1 MKEINISGQKRTDLG
16 KKASKELRK
25 QGMVPCNIY
34 GEAKKDGKA
43 IAMAFASPMSELRKI
58 VYTPH
63 IYVVNIN
70 IDGEKHTAI
79 LKELQFHPVTDTLL
93 HVDFLEVN
101 DQKPITIG
109 IPIELKGLA
118 PGVRDGGRMNLSIR
132 KIDVTAPYQNI
143 PERLIVDVTKLELG
157 KSIKVGQLH
166 YDNIELATGKNV
178 VVCSVK
184 MTRQTTTDTAEAAAG
199 TEAAAT
205 DATATA
211 AAGTEAAADAT
222 KTDAKAKEP
231 AKK

>member
-1 MKEINISGQKRTDLG
+1 MKEITISGQKRTDLG

-25 QGMVPCNIY
+25 QGLVPCNIY
-34 GEAKKDGKA
+34 GEAKENGLPT
-43 IAMAFASPMSELRKI
+43 AMAFASPMSELRKI

-70 IDGEKHTAI
+70 IDGKSHTAI
-79 LKELQFHPVTDTLL
+79 LKELQFHPVSDVLL

-101 DQKPITIG
+101 DKKPITIG

-118 PGVRDGGRMNLSIR
+118 PGVRDGGRMNISIR
-132 KIDVTAPYQNI
+132 KINVTALYQNI
-143 PERLIVDVTKLELG
+143 PEHLIVDVTKLELG

-184 MTRQTTTDTAEAAAG
+184 MTRQSATEDTA
-199 TEAAAT
+199 AAAT
-205 DATATA
+205 SEEAAPADA
-211 AAGTEAAADAT
+211 AASSDTAAADA
-222 KTDAKAKEP
+222 KEEKAKEP